1 MNQRRATC
9 QGNQD
14 HRCKRERGRIQNHFL
29 RDFAVTENYGADMI
43 MWIAALV
50 LVVLTAGIGYRQGA
64 IRAAFTFVG
73 LVVGAAA
80 AISFGP
86 MFAWIFPL
94 IGFKDPLAPKFGA
107 PIIAFV
113 AVSLVFK
120 GIAAFVHRKVEY
132 HYRYNRDDATRA
144 LWEVMLKRVGACV
157 GALNGVVYFVV
168 FALITAVFGYTMI
181 QIGGGESNSKVL
193 SFVGKAAEDLKVT
206 SMDKVV
212 APFNPAPVPYFDRAD
227 TLGLL
232 YHNRGLVDR
241 LESYPIFAAMAQ
253 QPIYQTLGADKELQS
268 LIRNKASFD
277 EIMANATVQNVISN
291 SDLMTKVMEIDV
303 LDLNQYLETGVSP
316 KFEKEKILGQWNYDV
331 LATLRLNK
339 ALKPDVAASTW
350 FRLKNELSE
359 RFVDSR
365 LAAFHDNVAKF
376 QLSARMEAQPTP
388 RIPTPIRL
396 PNGQIQTNLVPRWS
410 TTNATY
416 SAAGK
421 WSGSPPNYLISLGN
435 KNGTATSEGKLEG
448 TQLSFQ
454 FEGKALSFTHVPE

>member
-1 MNQRRATC
+1 M
-9 QGNQD
+9 GNV
-14 HRCKRERGRIQNHFL
+14 RIQKHFL
-29 RDFAVTENYGADMI
+29 RDFAGTEIYGADMI

-73 LVVGAAA
+73 LVIGAAA

-132 HYRYNRDDATRA
+132 HYRYNRDD
-144 LWEVMLKRVGACV
+144 
-157 GALNGVVYFVV
+157 GVVYFVV
-168 FALITAVFGYTMI
+168 FALITAVFGYTTI

-193 SFVGKAAEDLKVT
+193 SFLGKAAEDLKVT

-212 APFNPAPVPYFDRAD
+212 APFNPAPVQYFDRAD

-277 EIMANATVQNVISN
+277 EIMANATVQNVLSN
-291 SDLMTKVMEIDV
+291 SDIMTKVMEIDV

-365 LAAFHDNVAKF
+365 FAAFHDNVAKF
-376 QLSARMEAQPTP
+376 QLAPRMEAQPTP

-396 PNGQIQTNLVPRWS
+396 PNGQIQTNLVPRWF

-454 FEGKALSFTHVPE
+454 FEGKALSFTHVLE